1 MVSAAVLFQ
10 RGWVHCKRITGGV
23 DPVTGN
29 DKAGGV
35 IEIPGAGLVQAPLW
49 TGVEELSSKST
60 RDERLVMFLPDSG
73 IVGAIADV
81 DEMVSPEG
89 HVWQCIS
96 DGMPRGIPGHPPEYT
111 AVRVRRAKEKNR

>member
-1 MVSAAVLFQ
+1 MVSATVLFQ
-10 RGWVHCKRITGGV
+10 PGWIHRKRSGGNV

-29 DKAGGV
+29 DTAGTV
-35 IEIPGAGLVQAPLW
+35 MEIPGTGLVQAPLW
-49 TGVEELSSKST
+49 TGVEEVSGNAT
-60 RDERLVMFLPDSG
+60 RDERLVMFLPGSG
-73 IVGAIADV
+73 VVGEINDV

-111 AVRVRRAKEKNR
+111 AVRVRRAKEKK